1 MGFEALGKEESID
14 FLSGYLITTRPGD
27 QITLPEINDFIDA
40 GKPIFFE
47 TDAISEPGY
56 VWEYQSGSSKAR
68 LLRCGALFTEGKVL
82 CLDWRGNQRL
92 LSDIVTRQTR
102 VVQEVDSVIA
112 PWSHYLDGVRFGG
125 YYDYLV
131 LVAGKLC
138 RIKESLS
145 ADAFERS
152 VVAYPL
158 FNTTYEQELLTL
170 IGFDSDRVF
179 DSRLTDLRFETGFL
193 GNSGHWFYPNIEDL
207 MALKRQIEPK
217 LPAVTDASNR
227 IYISRSGRRRI
238 VNEDALIAMLEKYG
252 IQIIEDQPRTVAEQV
267 SIYRN
272 ASFIIG
278 PHGGSFTNILWCR
291 PGTHLVELFS
301 SNYVPDFFLY
311 MSQRLGLHYSAHYFG
326 PESENRFSQLEED
339 IKVSVPDLER
349 RLEALFSEKSTA

>member
-1 MGFEALGKEESID
+1 MGFEVLGKEQSID
-14 FLSGYLITTRPGD
+14 FLSSYLIATRPGD
-27 QITLPEINDFIDA
+27 QIILPAITDFIDA
-40 GKPIFFE
+40 GKHVFSD
-47 TDAISEPGY
+47 TDAISESAY
-56 VWEYQSGSSKAR
+56 VWEYQSDDRKAR

-82 CLDWRGNQRL
+82 CLDWRGNRRL
-92 LSDIVTRQTR
+92 ISDIVPLQPR
-102 VVQEVDSVIA
+102 VVQEVDFVIA

-138 RIKESLS
+138 RIKESL
-145 ADAFERS
+145 ATDVFERS

-158 FNTTYEQELLTL
+158 FNTTYEQDLLTL
-170 IGFDSDRVF
+170 IGFDADRIY
-179 DSRLTDLRFETGFL
+179 DSRLTDLRFKTGFL
-193 GNSGHWFYPNIEDL
+193 GNSGHWFYPNFEDL

-217 LPAVTDASNR
+217 LPAAADASNR

-238 VNEDALIAMLEKYG
+238 VNEGELIAMLEKYG

-311 MSQRLGLHYSAHYFG
+311 MAQRLELNYSAHYFG

-339 IKVSVPDLER
+339 IRVSIPELER
-349 RLEALFSEKSTA
+349 RLNALFSEKSTA

>member
-1 MGFEALGKEESID
+1 MGFEVLGKEESID
-14 FLSGYLITTRPGD
+14 FLSPYRIAATPGD
-27 QITLPEINDFIDA
+27 QATLPDVNDFIDA
-40 GKPIFFE
+40 DKLVFAR
-47 TDAISEPGY
+47 TMAMSDPGY
-56 VWEYQSGSSKAR
+56 VWQYQSNARKAT
-68 LLRCGALFTEGKVL
+68 LLRCGALFSESKVL

-92 LSDIVTRQTR
+92 LSDLVTLQPRAIR
-102 VVQEVDSVIA
+102 NVDTVIA

-138 RIKESLS
+138 RIKEALP
-145 ADAFERS
+145 ADVFNQA

-158 FNTTYEQELLTL
+158 FNTTYEQELLAL
-170 IGFDSDRVF
+170 IGFSGEQIF
-179 DSRLTDLRFETGFL
+179 DSRSTDLRFTTCIL
-193 GNSGHWFYPNIEDL
+193 GNSGHWFYPNMEDL
-207 MALKRQIEPK
+207 MALKRQIERQSE
-217 LPAVTDASNR
+217 TDVYQSNR

-238 VNEDALIAMLEKYG
+238 VNEDALTAMLKKYD
-252 IQIIEDQPRTVAEQV
+252 IQIIEDRPRTVTEQV
-267 SIYRN
+267 AIYRN

-311 MSQRLGLHYSAHYFG
+311 MAQQLDLRYSAYYFG

-339 IKVSVPDLER
+339 ILVSVPDLER
-349 RLEALFSEKSTA
+349 RLEQFFSEKSTA